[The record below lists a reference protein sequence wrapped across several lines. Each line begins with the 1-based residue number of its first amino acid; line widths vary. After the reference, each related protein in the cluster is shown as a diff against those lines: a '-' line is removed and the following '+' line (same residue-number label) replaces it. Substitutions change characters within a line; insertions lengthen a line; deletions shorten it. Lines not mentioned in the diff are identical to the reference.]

1 MNLLQ
6 QELKS
11 FFPTIF
17 KENVDLSYH
26 STLRTGGCAK
36 YYFEIDCLENLE
48 RVFEWSQKKGIDF
61 LVLGRGSNVVIQ
73 DSPLDVFV
81 LNLKKKKTCFEKK
94 DREMTFFAFT
104 PFYEAIRESQKYF
117 LKGMEF
123 ATGIPGTIG
132 GGLKM
137 NAGTKQGELKDSLV
151 KAVVFRNGKLET
163 LFKND
168 LNLSYRS
175 SDLGDRDII
184 WKATFLLSQVNEEEM
199 MFLKKE
205 SQSYLEYRKQTQPL
219 NKPSGGSTF
228 KNPKG
233 FKAATLIEQ
242 AGLKGKK
249 IGGMMISEK
258 HPNFIVNHHRGTA
271 QDTWHLIDFVQE
283 AVDKKFNILLKAE
296 LISFGNKGT

>member
-6 QELKS
+6 KELKL

-36 YYFEIDCLENLE
+36 YYFEIDCLEDLE
-48 RVFEWSQKKGIDF
+48 GVFEWSQKKGIDF

-73 DSPLDVFV
+73 DRPLGVFV
-81 LNLKKKKTCFEKK
+81 LSLKRRKVCFEK
-94 DREMTFFAFT
+94 RNNEMTFFAFT
-104 PFYEAIRESQKYF
+104 PFYQAIKESQKYF

-137 NAGTKQGELKDSLV
+137 NAGTKQGELKDSFIR
-151 KAVVFRNGKLET
+151 AAIFRNGKLET
-163 LFKND
+163 FFKND

-175 SDLGDRDII
+175 SALGDKDVI
-184 WKATFLLSQVNEEEM
+184 WKVTFLLSQVSEEEM
-199 MFLKKE
+199 IFLKKK

-233 FKAATLIEQ
+233 FKAAKLIEQ

-258 HPNFIVNHHRGTA
+258 HPNFVVNDDRGTA
-271 QDTWHLIDFVQE
+271 QDTWDLIDFVQE
-283 AVDKKFNILLKAE
+283 TVDKKFNILLQPE
-296 LISFGNKGT
+296 LISFGKKGT